1 MNLSFTRSSRPTRCW
16 AGASSA
22 RIFCAGT
29 LLLLASG
36 ASAQAPVLTLTVP
49 GRNANSAS
57 TTRNVTVGF
66 SELLSNNASTQQALK
81 VFSQQRGG
89 RKAGP
94 TTVQGNTITFDPTTD
109 FVPGETVYGTVTAGA
124 QSTTGVATKPYVFQF
139 TTATSPSTAILSGTT
154 EIPALNTYSDVTLG
168 DIDGDGDLDLLTC
181 YGTAAPAPGGV
192 VLRLNDG
199 TGKFTG
205 TKEVQVGTNPNTVV
219 LADVDSDGD
228 LDILTLNSRNSVINS
243 TVSVRLND
251 GKGNFSGNQDASVGP
266 FPNSL
271 AVGDLDGDGDL
282 DILTANRN
290 SPSANTLSVR
300 LNDGNGTF
308 SGTQEV
314 PVAAISYS
322 IVARDVDGDGD
333 LDILSSNEN
342 STVSVHLNDG
352 KANFSGSQ
360 EIPVSGYY
368 KLAVGDIDGDGDL
381 DFVTA
386 NYLPLN
392 GSLSIRRNNGNG
404 KFSGNQE
411 IISGSANALSL
422 SDMDGD
428 GDLDLV
434 TTDYRPEAISVRLN
448 DGTGTFGSSRS
459 VPISGA
465 PFNLALGDVNGDGSL
480 DVAVPTFGIPP
491 SISVRLNILAPTG
504 TLAVTSTSPARNAL
518 TAPRTTNVAATFN
531 EALSTGTST
540 QQALAVFG
548 QQTGKKAGT
557 TTISGNTL
565 TFDPTTDF
573 KPGETVFASIT
584 PAAQNSGGANLTLPK
599 TFQFTTATSP
609 SPGLFSAGPDV
620 SVVDPNST
628 GRPRPLATGDVDGD
642 GDLDFVTTNSFDQ
655 VGVRLNTGNGTFTPG
670 RQVPVGVG
678 PLNLV
683 LGDIDKDGDLDL
695 LVASQANGA
704 VVVRLNNGQGIFT
717 GTQEIAPGIRDTF
730 AELSLYDIDGDGD
743 LDLLTSY
750 RVSPSSQDGLVGVFR
765 NDGTGAF
772 SRSQEIALSTYP
784 FSSKPFE
791 VTVGDIDGDGDGDLL
806 VGSELGVSVRLNNGL
821 GIFASTGQEIASSSV
836 WLVQLGD
843 VDADGDLDLLAGIT
857 GSVFQV
863 YLNDGLGTFNLKQ
876 KLNIFNSVVYF
887 AQGDVDGDGD
897 LDVVFTRNDTNE
909 ARVYR
914 NDGTGTFVSG
924 QVVTV
929 GAGPYGVAL
938 GDLDADGTLDLLVAN
953 YFGNTVSVRLN
964 KGVLANAPAQLTE
977 QVSVY
982 PNPAHTSVRLLLPA
996 ELAKQRLQVR
1006 IFTNLGQ
1013 VVLEQQ
1019 LAGQATPELAL
1030 PHLAAGVYS
1039 LQLQTNQGLVTKRLM
1054 VE

>member
-1 MNLSFTRSSRPTRCW
+1 MNLFFTRSCYLARSW

-36 ASAQAPVLTLTVP
+36 ASAQAPILTLTVP

-66 SELLSNNASTQQALK
+66 TQLLSNNASTQQALK
-81 VFSQQRGG
+81 IFSQRRGG
-89 RKAGP
+89 KKAGP
-94 TTVQGNTITFDPTTD
+94 TTVQGNTITFDPSTD

-154 EIPALNTYSDVTLG
+154 EIQALNTYSDVTLG

-205 TKEVQVGTNPNTVV
+205 TKEVRVGTNPNTVV

-251 GKGNFSGNQDASVGP
+251 GNGNFSGNQDASVGP

-300 LNDGNGTF
+300 LNDGAGTF

-314 PVAAISYS
+314 PVEAISYS
-322 IVARDVDGDGD
+322 VTAQDVDGDGD
-333 LDILSSNEN
+333 LDILSANEN

-360 EIPVSGYY
+360 KIPVSGYY

-381 DFVTA
+381 DFITA

-392 GSLSIRRNNGNG
+392 GSMSIRRNDGNG

-411 IISGSANALSL
+411 IISGSVNALSL

-434 TTDYRPEAISVRLN
+434 TADYRPEAISVRLN

-480 DVAVPTFGIPP
+480 DVAAPTFGIPL
-491 SISVRLNILAPTG
+491 SISVRLNLLAPAG

-518 TAPRTTNVAATFN
+518 TTPRTTNVAATFN
-531 EALSTGTST
+531 EALSTGAST

-565 TFDPTTDF
+565 TFDPTADF
-573 KPGETVFASIT
+573 KPGETVFASVT
-584 PAAQNSGGANLTLPK
+584 TATQNSGGANLALPK
-599 TFQFTTATSP
+599 VFQFTTATSP
-609 SPGLFSAGPDV
+609 SPGRFGAGSDVSTVGPNGGAGPNKV
-620 SVVDPNST
+620 I
-628 GRPRPLATGDVDGD
+628 TGDVDGD
-642 GDLDFVTTNSFDQ
+642 SDLDFVTSSQSGSQ
-655 VGVRLNTGNGTFTPG
+655 VAVRLNTSNGTFTEG
-670 RQVPVGVG
+670 QHIRVGG
-678 PLNLV
+678 TPLNMV
-683 LGDIDKDGDLDL
+683 LGDVDSDGDLDL
-695 LVASQANGA
+695 LVAGQADA
-704 VVVRLNNGQGIFT
+704 VILRLNNGQGIFT
-717 GTQEIAPGIRDTF
+717 GTQEIATGFRTRFPG
-730 AELSLYDIDGDGD
+730 LSLFDIDGDGD

-750 RVSPSSQDGLVGVFR
+750 TTNSSSQDGLVGVFR

-772 SRSQEIALSTYP
+772 NRSQEVALSTYP
-784 FSSKPFE
+784 FSSKPYE
-791 VTVGDIDGDGDGDLL
+791 VTVGDVDGDGDGDLII
-806 VGSELGVSVRLNNGL
+806 GSELGISIRLNNGL
-821 GIFASTGQEIASSSV
+821 GIFASAGQEIAAGS
-836 WLVQLGD
+836 WLVRLGD
-843 VDADGDLDLLAGIT
+843 VDADGDLDLLLGSAGNSCQI
-857 GSVFQV
+857 
-863 YLNDGLGTFNLKQ
+863 YLNNGLGAFSQKQ
-876 KLNIFNSVVYF
+876 QLIIAGFFLDF

-897 LDVVFTRNDTNE
+897 LDLVFPRRDTNE
-909 ARVYR
+909 ASIHR
-914 NDGTGTFVSG
+914 NDGTGTFSSSQGVA
-924 QVVTV
+924 V
-929 GAGPYGVAL
+929 GATPYSAAL
-938 GDLDADGTLDLLVAN
+938 GDLDANGTLDLLVAN
-953 YFGNTVSVRLN
+953 FFGNSVSVRLN
-964 KGVLANAPAQLTE
+964 NGVLTNAPAQLTE

-996 ELAKQRLQVR
+996 ELAKQRLQIQFVN
-1006 IFTNLGQ
+1006 TLGQ
-1013 VVLEQQ
+1013 TVLTQTLGAQASPEVP
-1019 LAGQATPELAL
+1019 LAPLSAGIYSVQIRAT
-1030 PHLAAGVYS
+1030 
-1039 LQLQTNQGLVTKRLM
+1039 QGIVTKRL
-1054 VE
+1054 VIE